1 MPSNKGGIVNRQFFK
16 GVVLGSLVASL
27 VLIAGTAA
35 AAPGVLTVFKLGR
48 HNVVH
53 RPITLS
59 GATSQCLL
67 QITNTGT
74 APALGLTVKDGQA
87 PLRVNSCVPVAN
99 LNADLLDGKHASDF
113 ASAGELANLD
123 ADTLDGKHASDFV
136 QGGGVLLEGRVTL
149 PATGTDQ
156 GQLLELPGLGT
167 IDVVVDGPQ
176 GEALLKFTSSSTS
189 DTDVWSIP
197 GSSHL
202 LAASGATVSF
212 SDMAL
217 GHSNLWTVLIDD
229 GTHMA
234 TVHLAQVGGNGSIH
248 VVAQALVQ

>member
-1 MPSNKGGIVNRQFFK
+1 VYRQFFK

-48 HNVVH
+48 HNVAS

-67 QITNTGT
+67 QITNRGT

-87 PLRVNSCVPVAN
+87 PLRVNSSAPVAN

-123 ADTLDGKHASDFV
+123 ADTLGGKHASDFV
-136 QGGGVLLEGRVTL
+136 QGGGVLVEGRVTL
-149 PATGTDQ
+149 PSTGTDQ

-167 IDVVVDGPQ
+167 IDVVVDAPDSG
-176 GEALLKFTSSSTS
+176 AYLNFTSSSSS
-189 DTDVWSIP
+189 DTDVWSWP
-197 GSSHL
+197 GSSYL
-202 LAASGATVSF
+202 LAASGATVCF
-212 SDMAL
+212 SDMPL
-217 GHSNLWTVLIDD
+217 HSENLWTVLIDD
-229 GTHMA
+229 GIHMA
-234 TVHLAQVGGNGSIH
+234 TVHMAQVGSNGSLH